1 MGAISLEL
9 DFEDFKEAAR
19 QLSEDQREE
28 LLYELNPS
36 LGRAFENMG
45 KEVLEEEVQ
54 GDTVYFDEG

>member
-1 MGAISLEL
+1 VS
-9 DFEDFKEAAR
+9 
-19 QLSEDQREE
+19 
-28 LLYELNPS
+28 PS